1 MAQTVSNPIAVMKRC
16 EMKYLLDA
24 EKTAFV
30 RERLAGHMQLDQFGL
45 TSIAS
50 LYYDTPDY
58 RLIRTSLE
66 KPVYKEKLRLRSYGL
81 ATEDSPVFLELKR
94 KAFGVVYK
102 RRVQTTL
109 PEVQRFFAGD
119 DEVFDGGQISR
130 EIKTFRDF
138 YRPLNPACL
147 ILYDR
152 SAYKL
157 KSDGRKFLDR
167 FLPIY
172 IGVLFGDDFRE
183 DIAEIIIEGHT
194 DTESGYMYNLGLSQQ
209 RALSVVEYILSD
221 SSLSSSQK
229 EQLRSIITANGR
241 SFSNPVYNDKGKV
254 DAARSRR
261 VEVKFRLKDEEMIL
275 ELQKI
280 LEGGLTGEQD

>member
-147 ILYDR
+147 IIYDR
-152 SAYKL
+152 SAYFEPVGDL
-157 KSDGRKFLDR
+157 RLTIDADPRYRSEALNLTTSMEGVSL
-167 FLPIY
+167 LPAGWTILE
-172 IGVLFGDDFRE
+172 IKVQDAMPLWL
-183 DIAEIIIEGHT
+183 AEI
-194 DTESGYMYNLGLSQQ
+194 LS
-209 RALSVVEYILSD
+209 
-221 SSLSSSQK
+221 
-229 EQLRSIITANGR
+229 TGR
-241 SFSNPVYNDKGKV
+241 IYQSSFSKY
-254 DAARSRR
+254 
-261 VEVKFRLKDEEMIL
+261 
-275 ELQKI
+275 
-280 LEGGLTGEQD
+280 GEAYRQQLMRPAV